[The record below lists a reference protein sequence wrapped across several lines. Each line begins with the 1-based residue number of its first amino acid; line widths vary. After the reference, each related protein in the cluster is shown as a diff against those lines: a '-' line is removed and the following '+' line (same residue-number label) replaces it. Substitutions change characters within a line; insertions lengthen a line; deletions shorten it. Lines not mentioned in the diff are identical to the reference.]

1 MTNTF
6 SNPAGLAKD
15 AAARYTQLLL
25 DALGD
30 RDPIDVLSEQGGA
43 LERATIGLSTPQ
55 LVQAERPGK
64 WSVNDVVQHLADSEI
79 VTGYRIRMILAS
91 DNPEIQAYDQDAWAQ
106 RLGYSERTLPG
117 ALAQIRV
124 VRARTLE
131 LLRGLTAEEWERA
144 GVHSERGRESVRH
157 TVNLQAGHDIV
168 HLRQI
173 ARIKAA
179 IGAA

>member
-1 MTNTF
+1 
-6 SNPAGLAKD
+6 
-15 AAARYTQLLL
+15 
-25 DALGD
+25 
-30 RDPIDVLSEQGGA
+30 
-43 LERATIGLSTPQ
+43 
-55 LVQAERPGK
+55 
-64 WSVNDVVQHLADSEI
+64 
-79 VTGYRIRMILAS
+79 MILAS
-91 DNPEIQAYDQDAWAQ
+91 DTPEIQAYDQDAWAQ

-131 LLRGLTAEEWERA
+131 LLRGLSPEEWERY

-157 TVNLQAGHDIV
+157 TVNLQAGHDLV

-179 IGAA
+179 INVSPKPLRE